1 MADIRAAAARREM
14 EGRKSLLGA
23 TLEIQKLLD
32 TVLEFQEPPAELK
45 PLKLQPYLTR
55 SEDDHYHVNDFLKFH
70 DHLFVW
76 NAYLA
81 ILKREPDEPG
91 LQEFLGKL
99 RSGRFNKIDVLATLV
114 SSPEGKRNHVRIDGL
129 ARPAFFRKLY
139 RVPGLG
145 YFFEMIA
152 SIARLPMI
160 VRSQRQ
166 FEGHT
171 SAQQDVLAN
180 HINQL
185 SHTGFQVAET
195 FSRELEQI
203 YEDQRA
209 FTALQSNQ
217 AVNLFHDQ
225 REIVEQLRRLRNEV
239 NARLGQLEKKIKS
252 AQPASDEHSAT
263 NESQM
268 NELFASFTEEFR
280 GSREEVKESLRVYL
294 PLLESAHL
302 SKDILDLGCGRG
314 EWLELL
320 REQGIEGRGIDINQV
335 LIEQAHALGLAAIQQ
350 DALSHLRG
358 LPDGSLSAVT
368 GFQFIEHLRFESLV
382 EILNEILRVL
392 KPGGLVIFETPNPKN
407 LVVGACNFYSDPT
420 HARPLF
426 PETVQFILRKLGFTD
441 VRLEYVNKVAGSP
454 FKDESEA
461 MRALDSWFYSPRD
474 FAVTGRKLKMQN

>member
-1 MADIRAAAARREM
+1 MVEMTDSEIDVAQLMTEIRAAAAERER

-23 TLEIQKLLD
+23 TLEIQRLLD
-32 TVLEFQEPPAELK
+32 IVLEFKEPPEEIK
-45 PLKLQPYLTR
+45 PLKLQPNLER
-55 SEDDHYHVNDFLKFH
+55 KLDDHYHVNDFLKFH

-99 RSGRFNKIDVLATLV
+99 RSGRFNKIDVLATLL

-145 YFFEMIA
+145 YFFEVVA
-152 SIARLPMI
+152 SIARLPAI

-209 FTALQSNQ
+209 FTAL
-217 AVNLFHDQ
+217 
-225 REIVEQLRRLRNEV
+225 
-239 NARLGQLEKKIKS
+239 
-252 AQPASDEHSAT
+252 
-263 NESQM
+263 
-268 NELFASFTEEFR
+268 
-280 GSREEVKESLRVYL
+280 
-294 PLLESAHL
+294 
-302 SKDILDLGCGRG
+302 
-314 EWLELL
+314 
-320 REQGIEGRGIDINQV
+320 
-335 LIEQAHALGLAAIQQ
+335 
-350 DALSHLRG
+350 
-358 LPDGSLSAVT
+358 
-368 GFQFIEHLRFESLV
+368 
-382 EILNEILRVL
+382 
-392 KPGGLVIFETPNPKN
+392 
-407 LVVGACNFYSDPT
+407 
-420 HARPLF
+420 
-426 PETVQFILRKLGFTD
+426 
-441 VRLEYVNKVAGSP
+441 
-454 FKDESEA
+454 
-461 MRALDSWFYSPRD
+461 
-474 FAVTGRKLKMQN
+474 